1 MPIFPGLVANS
12 GGNLPGP
19 PTNIGLTTVNSSSL
33 SATWTA
39 PDYLGKHPLGNY
51 IIGLY
56 NNVGTL
62 INASYATAAFPAT
75 SLTIS
80 GLSAS
85 TTYSV
90 RISLQNSIGIVSNLS
105 TSSPNA
111 STSAVAPPPPP
122 PPTPPPSPEVWY
134 CSYNGT
140 DGRAQT
146 IQSSNL
152 TDTSGCDYA
161 VVCST
166 SGYPAY
172 PSYVGCATPPP
183 VKPPTPPPVKPPTPP
198 PVKPPVKPPTR
209 PPVRQC
215 VPACPPGF
223 FCLSGICAG

>member
-62 INASYATAAFPAT
+62 INANYATVAFPAT

-90 RISLQNSIGIVSNLS
+90 RVSLQNSIGLTSNLS
-105 TSSPNA
+105 VSSPNA
-111 STSAVAPPPPP
+111 STSAVTPTPPPIT
-122 PPTPPPSPEVWY
+122 PPTPPPV
-134 CSYNGT
+134 
-140 DGRAQT
+140 
-146 IQSSNL
+146 
-152 TDTSGCDYA
+152 
-161 VVCST
+161 
-166 SGYPAY
+166 
-172 PSYVGCATPPP
+172 TPPP
-183 VKPPTPPPVKPPTPP
+183 VTPPPVTPPPVTPPPVTPPPVTPPTPPPVKPPTPP
-198 PVKPPVKPPTR
+198 PVKPPVKPPTP

-215 VPACPPGF
+215 FPPCSPPA
-223 FCLSGICAG
+223 FCLNGRCAA

>member
-19 PTNIGLTTVNSSSL
+19 PTNIGLTAVNSSSL

-62 INASYATAAFPAT
+62 INASYATVAFPAT

-122 PPTPPPSPEVWY
+122 PPTPP
-134 CSYNGT
+134 
-140 DGRAQT
+140 
-146 IQSSNL
+146 
-152 TDTSGCDYA
+152 
-161 VVCST
+161 
-166 SGYPAY
+166 
-172 PSYVGCATPPP
+172 TPPP
-183 VKPPTPPPVKPPTPP
+183 TPECGTACGNCLDNGGTWFYEGPFGPYCQYPPTPPPTPPTPPPKPPTPPPKPPTPP
-198 PVKPPVKPPTR
+198 PKPPT
-209 PPVRQC
+209 PPPPPRQC

-223 FCLSGICAG
+223 ICLSGRCAG